1 MSPTKTLVY
10 GATGATGK
18 HVVRMLLERGQKVR
32 VVVRSKDRM
41 MQVLGEKNA
50 KADLL
55 EIIESELT
63 SLNEK
68 AYEKLVE
75 GCDVIVSC
83 LGHNL
88 NGRGLCGFSD
98 RRLVT
103 NVVKSTTAVVKSPKT
118 KFILMN
124 SNGVANPNG
133 LDDPRPLWER
143 AVTCLIRHLITAH
156 ADNEQAAKHL
166 YNLKKDTL
174 EWCAVRPNDLIDGE
188 VSEYTFL
195 SKPKK
200 GLFGAGETT
209 RANVAAAMVQLCC
222 DEDNMW
228 ETWKYQMPVIENIG
242 NDGGKKVA
250 DSEVADEEEQEHA
263 V

>member
-1 MSPTKTLVY
+1 
-10 GATGATGK
+10 
-18 HVVRMLLERGQKVR
+18 
-32 VVVRSKDRM
+32 
-41 MQVLGEKNA
+41 MQVLGEKNS
-50 KADLL
+50 KTDLL
-55 EIIESELT
+55 EIIESDLT

-83 LGHNL
+83 LGHNIS
-88 NGRGLCGFSD
+88 GRGLCGFSD

-133 LDDPRPLWER
+133 QDDLRPLWER

-166 YNLKKDTL
+166 YKLKKNNL

-195 SKPKK
+195 SKPNK
-200 GLFGAGETT
+200 GLFGAGKTT

-222 DEDNMW
+222 NEKNMW
-228 ETWKYQMPVIENIG
+228 ETWKYQMPVLENIA
-242 NDGGKKVA
+242 NGGSKKNA
-250 DSEVADEEEQEHA
+250 DLEVMNNNKDADEGEQEHA